1 MHACCLLLTWCQ
13 ANRLGLRSQE
23 NCAFQSHL
31 FVRLGR
37 GKLKERLLLYSLI
50 KLGFTLLA
58 PVHT

>member
-37 GKLKERLLLYSLI
+37 GKLKERLI
-50 KLGFTLLA
+50 DMFTN
-58 PVHT
+58 